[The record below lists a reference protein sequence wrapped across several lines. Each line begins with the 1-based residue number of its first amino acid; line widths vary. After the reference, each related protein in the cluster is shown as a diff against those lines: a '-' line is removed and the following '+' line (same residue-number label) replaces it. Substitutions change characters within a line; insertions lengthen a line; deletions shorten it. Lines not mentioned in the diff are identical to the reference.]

1 MDKET
6 GQVSRVACYSIPLY
20 TTLQTKPEG
29 YGKAVPLSNEE
40 IEEIYQKTEQRRI
53 SNAKLLRDKILVE
66 NTIKKIHKR
75 LKFSMT

>member
-1 MDKET
+1 M
-6 GQVSRVACYSIPLY
+6 L
-20 TTLQTKPEG
+20 
-29 YGKAVPLSNEE
+29 AVLDDISDR